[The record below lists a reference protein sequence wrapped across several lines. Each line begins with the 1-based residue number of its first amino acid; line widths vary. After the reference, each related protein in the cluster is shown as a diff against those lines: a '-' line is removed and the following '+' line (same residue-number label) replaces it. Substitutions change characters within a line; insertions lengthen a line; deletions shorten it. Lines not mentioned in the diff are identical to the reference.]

1 MAHGYEC
8 EKVSLLHTVH
18 SRGNLLCYFSKVS
31 EAHLDPKAI
40 HMHGNMGMKHIP
52 YTRICL
58 PHGPEFDD
66 FGHALVA
73 GYGRYR
79 RAPCE
84 VGRLGPEKFEY
95 CGTGEECTR
104 GSLVSK

>member
-1 MAHGYEC
+1 MIKFHSTHTIIAHNTFTRQF
-8 EKVSLLHTVH
+8 VMLSIQ
-18 SRGNLLCYFSKVS
+18 KVS

-40 HMHGNMGMKHIP
+40 HIHGNMGMKHIP

-58 PHGPEFDD
+58 PRGPGFND

-104 GSLVSK
+104 GSQVSK